1 MKQLF
6 HTINDPNGI
15 HARPAGLF
23 VEKMLQFKSMV
34 TVRRE
39 EQSVDGK
46 KLFALMKLRA
56 KYGQTLLITIEG
68 EDEDAAMEAA
78 RTFLEKNIPLGI

>member
-1 MKQLF
+1 MKQLC

-34 TVRRE
+34 TVRRD
-39 EQSVDGK
+39 EQHADGK

-56 KYGQTLLITIEG
+56 KYDQTLLITIEG
-68 EDEDAAMEAA
+68 EDEDAAMEEA
-78 RTFLEKNIPLGI
+78 RAFFTANL